1 MSGYKVDHDQV
12 VRMSRIYTNATIA
25 KRLDISTRQ
34 VSRILKKYDASKED
48 HSNRNRSMDR
58 ETENVVMD
66 VQKNVFGMSL
76 ADIGK
81 YSGLTRQAVHQRLN
95 NVEG

>member
-1 MSGYKVDHDQV
+1 MSGYKVDHEQV
-12 VRMSRIYTNATIA
+12 VRMSRIHTNKTIA

-34 VSRILKKYDASKED
+34 VSRILKKYNASKQD

-58 ETENVVMD
+58 EVEDVVMG

-76 ADIGK
+76 SDMGQ

>member
-1 MSGYKVDHDQV
+1 
-12 VRMSRIYTNATIA
+12 
-25 KRLDISTRQ
+25 
-34 VSRILKKYDASKED
+34 
-48 HSNRNRSMDR
+48 MDR